1 VFLLLV
7 AAHAGAQEQL
17 GASLGKGQ
25 AGRVFWDAAE
35 FSWLPG
41 AAGQAG
47 SWQLSVDELKIGR
60 WKGRLEI
67 NCRRGSPWAAGS
79 WCQEGAFAWQ
89 DSSGTAWSGRLSEFR
104 AADGLGQAFEV
115 EELAASGHVWWP
127 DGDLSRAPALELGL
141 EGLRLENLASVIP
154 EIPGLSF
161 LEGRVRGGASL
172 SDGQLNVNLV
182 LDQVGFDSPD
192 GQIAGEGAKFE
203 LSGHLGGLAAD
214 ELLSFS
220 GEIRQTAGEL
230 LFWSVYLPPPDRP
243 LLLELAGQIAESGA
257 LELAHVKIDDGGLA
271 AARGSLAL
279 VPGEQG
285 WSLASL
291 KVEQSHFMLP
301 QAWQRWGSGPASG
314 YGLADLETAGRLDAS
329 LLWSAD
335 SEFAIRLDL
344 DSLVAKDGQQRFS
357 AGPLN
362 GYFQLD
368 ANRVAAEL
376 EWREFSLFS
385 LPFGQSA
392 LALEGTRERWGL
404 SEPLEVPLLDGA
416 VVIEQ
421 LDWRAAAEAHDSLSM
436 DVHIEPL
443 GLPGLTRVLGWPEFG
458 GRLSGRFPGI
468 RFADNRLDF
477 TGGMDIE
484 AFSGHIAVTDLVIER
499 PFGSLP
505 ALAAQVD
512 FERLDLAELTGA
524 FNFGHMDGLL
534 SGWLHDLRLLD
545 WRPVAM
551 DARAYTLAD
560 APRRR
565 ISQRAVEN
573 LSRLGGGAAAGVGL
587 LRMFD
592 EFSYRRAGL
601 ACRLDRNICH
611 LDGVAER
618 DAGGFFIVQGRGL
631 PRLDVVGH
639 RRLVDWPRL
648 VSQLMAISG
657 SAPPSVG
664 GDD

>member
-1 VFLLLV
+1 V
-7 AAHAGAQEQL
+7 A
-17 GASLGKGQ
+17 S
-25 AGRVFWDAAE
+25 WSAAE
-35 FSWLPG
+35 FSWQPDMTR
-41 AAGQAG
+41 QAG
-47 SWQLSVDELKIGR
+47 SWQLSVDELKIDS

-67 NCRRGSPWAAGS
+67 NCRRGSPWPAGA
-79 WCQEGAFAWQ
+79 WCQEGDFVWE
-89 DSSGTAWSGRLSEFR
+89 DSSGSALSGRLSEFD

-115 EELAASGHVWWP
+115 EDLAASGHVWWP
-127 DGDLSRAPALELGL
+127 DGDLSRAPALELRL

-161 LEGRVRGGASL
+161 LEGGVQGGASL
-172 SDGQLNVNLV
+172 SDGQLSVNLV
-182 LDQVGFDSPD
+182 LDQVSFDSPD
-192 GQIAGEGAKFE
+192 GLIAGDGAQFE
-203 LSGHLGGLAAD
+203 LSGRVDGLGAD
-214 ELLSFS
+214 EPLRFS
-220 GEIRQTAGEL
+220 GEILQTAGEL
-230 LFWSVYLPPPDRP
+230 LFWSVYLPPPDGP
-243 LLLELAGQIAESGA
+243 LLLEVAGQVADSGTLS
-257 LELAHVKIDDGGLA
+257 LERVEIDDGGVA
-271 AARGSLAL
+271 GARGSLVL

-285 WSLASL
+285 WSLAGL
-291 KVEQSHFMLP
+291 EIERSHFVFP

-314 YGLADLETAGRLDAS
+314 YGLSDLETAGRLDAS
-329 LLWSAD
+329 LLWDAD
-335 SEFAIRLDL
+335 NGFTVYLDL

-357 AGPLN
+357 AGPVD
-362 GYFQLD
+362 GYFELGR
-368 ANRVAAEL
+368 NRVSAQL
-376 EWREFSLFS
+376 EWRGFSLLS

-392 LALEGTRERWGL
+392 LVLDGSRDHWGL

-416 VVIEQ
+416 VVVEH

-443 GLPGLTRVLGWPEFG
+443 GLPGLTKVLGWPAFG

-477 TGGMDIE
+477 TGGIDVE
-484 AFSGHIAVTDLVIER
+484 AFSGQITVTDLVIER

-505 ALAAQVD
+505 ALAAQVE

-534 SGWLHDLRLLD
+534 SGWFHDLRLLD

-565 ISQRAVEN
+565 ISQRAVES
-573 LSRLGGGAAAGVGL
+573 LSRLGGGAAAGAGL

-657 SAPPSVG
+657 SAPSADS